1 MNKLILAAAVTAAA
15 TLNANAEGY
24 QVNSLSAKQLGM
36 GHTGIA
42 LELGAES
49 MFFNPAGMAFMDNT
63 LDLSASVAAISSHI
77 SAKTPDGTTYHSD
90 NKISTPLMVAAA
102 FKVYDNFKAGVSF
115 YTPYGSSVTWGDNWP
130 GAVLNQ
136 NVDLKIYTVQ
146 PTLSWAIT
154 DKLSIGAGAMV
165 SWGTVDL
172 NKALVTA
179 STADRAIAVMKQ
191 LGQLPAETPAFGN
204 TTPASVNL
212 KGSADVVVGFNVG
225 AMYKINEKINV
236 GAQFRTRMDMK
247 VKKGDAS
254 VIYANSVASSMLGSI
269 LDLINNANFAAQMPA
284 PWVLGFG
291 VSYKPIPRL
300 TLALD
305 ARLTGWHAYKTLDID
320 FLADQ
325 LEPYDQHILKDYK
338 NAWAFSLGAQYAITD
353 RCDLRAG
360 LMTDLTPVNKECFN
374 PETPGMTRIA
384 PTVGFSFRPIPSF
397 SIDLGFMYT
406 AGCGRKGA
414 SCEYADL
421 LGANM
426 IARLQAAG
434 IPDAAIQQ
442 MGFSSTGKFAAD
454 YKLHAFTPSIG
465 IQYKF

>member
-1 MNKLILAAAVTAAA
+1 M
-15 TLNANAEGY
+15 
-24 QVNSLSAKQLGM
+24 SARV
-36 GHTGIA
+36 H
-42 LELGAES
+42 
-49 MFFNPAGMAFMDNT
+49 
-63 LDLSASVAAISSHI
+63 
-77 SAKTPDGTTYHSD
+77 
-90 NKISTPLMVAAA
+90 
-102 FKVYDNFKAGVSF
+102 
-115 YTPYGSSVTWGDNWP
+115 
-130 GAVLNQ
+130 
-136 NVDLKIYTVQ
+136 
-146 PTLSWAIT
+146 
-154 DKLSIGAGAMV
+154 KLSIGAGAMV

-254 VIYANSVASSMLGSI
+254 VIYANSVASSMLGST

-442 MGFSSTGKFAAD
+442 MAAALKEHGVEVLPKTFVCNGKGGFLAGGKHPTEEDLAAARAFAVECE
-454 YKLHAFTPSIG
+454 KLVLG
-465 IQYKF
+465 E